1 MIGTAIP
8 FSAALEHLPGL
19 TSGNLVR
26 YGAILKDAQT
36 GKIVGHLQET
46 GLWRTALEHAP
57 GLITSANPLAPG
69 LSIFQTIQN
78 EQIKSRLTGI
88 ETLLGG
94 MQSLQIATLATSV
107 LGIGVTVASTAIVLN
122 RLNQIG
128 AAVERMEQQIEALP
142 KVWENARIQKHL
154 TELRTQLERIDES
167 DLRSDREAV
176 LREADGKLNENFNH
190 FSDTAL
196 KMSGEMTVDADLFK
210 AVLSALALCGGA
222 QFKVLLYLDEK
233 QAAAKRSSGHS
244 QQLNRIAWNLPADK
258 MRDLITDRSIA
269 ASLSSD
275 LSELRA
281 RLSSQPMTAAAL
293 IEQDLNGRD
302 YIEKAV
308 AEEEEPLLV
317 LPQK

>member
-19 TSGNLVR
+19 ASGNLVR

-46 GLWRTALEHAP
+46 GLWRSALEQAP
-57 GLITSANPLAPG
+57 GLITSANPVTSG
-69 LSIFQTIQN
+69 LSVFQTIQN
-78 EQIKSRLTGI
+78 EQIKSRLAGI

-107 LGIGVTVASTAIVLN
+107 LGIGVTVASTVIVLN

-142 KVWENARIQKHL
+142 KIWEEARIGNHL
-154 TELRTQLERIDES
+154 TDLRTQLERIDES

-196 KMSGEMTVDADLFK
+196 KMSGEKTVDADLFN

-233 QAAAKRSSGHS
+233 RAAAKRSSGQA

-258 MRDLITDRSIA
+258 MRDLISDRSIVA
-269 ASLSSD
+269 ALSSD

-281 RLSSQPMTAAAL
+281 RLSSQPLTAAAL
-293 IEQDLNGRD
+293 IEQELHGRD
-302 YIEKAV
+302 YIERAV